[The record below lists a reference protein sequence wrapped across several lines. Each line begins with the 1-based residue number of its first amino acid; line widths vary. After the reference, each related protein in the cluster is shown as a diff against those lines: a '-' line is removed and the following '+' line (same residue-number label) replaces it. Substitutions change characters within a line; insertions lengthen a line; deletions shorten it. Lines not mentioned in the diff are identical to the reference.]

1 MDRWPNSPVRYP
13 DPAVQVL
20 DPSFAPYRLPLA
32 AVERL
37 ATGFRWAEGPVW
49 FGDGRFLLW
58 SDIPNNRVMKWEE
71 ETGAVSVFRKPSN
84 NTNGNTR
91 DRQGRL
97 VSCEHDARRVT
108 RTEHDGTVTV
118 IADRYQG
125 KPLNS
130 PNDVVC
136 KSDVEVE
143 GLKRYLKK
151 HLPDY
156 MIPSR
161 FEKIAHMPVTPSGKA
176 DRKALPEP
184 VIHIG
189 SS

>member
-1 MDRWPNSPVRYP
+1 M
-13 DPAVQVL
+13 AVVKQYSDNVVL
-20 DPSFAPYRLPLA
+20 
-32 AVERL
+32 
-37 ATGFRWAEGPVW
+37 
-49 FGDGRFLLW
+49 
-58 SDIPNNRVMKWEE
+58 I
-71 ETGAVSVFRKPSN
+71 
-84 NTNGNTR
+84 
-91 DRQGRL
+91 
-97 VSCEHDARRVT
+97 
-108 RTEHDGTVTV
+108 
-118 IADRYQG
+118 IAY
-125 KPLNS
+125 
-130 PNDVVC
+130 VVC

-184 VIHIG
+184 VIHLG